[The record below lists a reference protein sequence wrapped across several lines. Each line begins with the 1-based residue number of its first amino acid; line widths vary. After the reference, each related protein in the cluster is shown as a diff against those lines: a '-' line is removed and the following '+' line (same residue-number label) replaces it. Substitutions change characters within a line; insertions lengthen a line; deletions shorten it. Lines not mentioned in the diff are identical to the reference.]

1 MAYLQVTFVLLF
13 LNGALA
19 SCSEW
24 VFWIAFPRNSA
35 RLSSPWLR
43 WAWLQ
48 RYWRLST
55 TGVVRPW
62 LHTEEDS
69 LLSSGGSPHFRILVN
84 KTCDLIHNKC
94 TQNTWQQ
101 HVLVVCFFVFVL
113 DFDNV
118 LAMQLAGN
126 IIIYGTGFISLLN
139 KVVLPNVHNEFAL
152 KLFKSSFE
160 INSFSVSTE
169 LPSVLGK
176 TNYVSCE
183 CLFFL

>member
-1 MAYLQVTFVLLF
+1 M
-13 LNGALA
+13 
-19 SCSEW
+19 
-24 VFWIAFPRNSA
+24 
-35 RLSSPWLR
+35 
-43 WAWLQ
+43 
-48 RYWRLST
+48 
-55 TGVVRPW
+55 
-62 LHTEEDS
+62 
-69 LLSSGGSPHFRILVN
+69 
-84 KTCDLIHNKC
+84 
-94 TQNTWQQ
+94 
-101 HVLVVCFFVFVL
+101 

-183 CLFFL
+183 WLFFL